1 VLKVGLTGG
10 IGSGKSTIAKLFSQY
25 NVPIIDAD
33 IIARQLVEPE
43 QPALLLIKETFGEV
57 LFNVNG
63 SLDRGKLRQIV
74 FSSHDKRKQ
83 LENILH
89 PLVYQQMQSDFIQ
102 QTAPYSILCIP
113 LLMETNMSS
122 FVDRILAV
130 DCPVETQIKRVKE
143 RSQLSRAQIM
153 AIIDSQVSREYRLK
167 YTQDI
172 IDNTKSI
179 SALAD
184 QVKKLHNQYLLLS
197 NA

>member
-1 VLKVGLTGG
+1 MLKIGLTGG
-10 IGSGKSTIAKLFSQY
+10 IGSGKSTIADLFSQY
-25 NVPIIDAD
+25 NIPIIDAD

-43 QPALLLIKETFGEV
+43 QPALKLIHAAFGDV
-57 LFNVNG
+57 VFNTNG
-63 SLDRGKLRQIV
+63 SLDRDKLRQIV
-74 FSSHDKRKQ
+74 FSSKTKKKQ
-83 LENILH
+83 LESILH

-113 LLMETNMSS
+113 LLLETNMSP
-122 FVDRILAV
+122 FVDRILVV
-130 DCPVETQIKRVKE
+130 DCPVETQIERVKE
-143 RSQLSRAQIM
+143 RNQLSKAQVM
-153 AIIDSQVSREYRLK
+153 AIIDSQVSRKYRLK
-167 YTQDI
+167 YANDI